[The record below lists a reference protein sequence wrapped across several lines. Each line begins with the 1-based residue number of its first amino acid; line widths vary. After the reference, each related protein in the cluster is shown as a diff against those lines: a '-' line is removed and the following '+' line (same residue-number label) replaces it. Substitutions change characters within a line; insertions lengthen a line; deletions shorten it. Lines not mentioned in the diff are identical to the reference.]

1 MTDADFLNHIR
12 PIEDK
17 LYRLSRR
24 YLISNEEAQD
34 AVQEV
39 MLKMYAHVQRVAS
52 LENFEGY
59 AMRMAR
65 NYCLDRLKSKQAA
78 TLRLVHRAESGDHN
92 TLNKTIDNRDS
103 LAWVQK
109 LTEKLPQQQQMI
121 LQLRDVE
128 AYDFD
133 EIAEIMDMSPGA
145 VRVALS
151 RARKTIRKQ
160 LIEIHNYGIQTDSNT
175 VR

>member
-1 MTDADFLNHIR
+1 MTDADFICLIR

-39 MLKMYAHVQRVAS
+39 MLKMYAHIKKVKI
-52 LENFEGY
+52 LHNFEGY

-78 TLRLVHRAESGDHN
+78 TLRLVHRTETSDQNNLDRKLDHN
-92 TLNKTIDNRDS
+92 DS
-103 LAWVQK
+103 LEWVK
-109 LTEKLPQQQQMI
+109 KITRNLPQQQQMI

-128 AYDFD
+128 AYEFE
-133 EIAEIMDMSPGA
+133 EIAKIMDMSPGA

-151 RARKTIRKQ
+151 RARKTIRKK
-160 LIEIHNYGIQTDSNT
+160 LIEIHNYGIQTG
-175 VR
+175 

>member
-1 MTDADFLNHIR
+1 MTDADFINRMR

-39 MLKMYAHVQRVAS
+39 MLKMYTHIQQIPS

-78 TLRLVHRAESGDHN
+78 TLRLVHRAETGDHS

-103 LAWVQK
+103 LDWVRK
-109 LTEKLPQQQQMI
+109 LTKQLPQKQQMI
-121 LQLRDVE
+121 LQLRDIE
-128 AYDFD
+128 SYDFD

-145 VRVALS
+145 VRVTLS

-160 LIEIHNYGIQTDSNT
+160 LTELHNYGIETDSNT

>member
-1 MTDADFLNHIR
+1 MTDAVFLSLIQ

-17 LYRLSRR
+17 LFRLSRR

-39 MLKMYAHVQRVAS
+39 VLKMYVHTQKVKFFQ
-52 LENFEGY
+52 NFEGY

-78 TLRLVHRAESGDHN
+78 TLRLVHRAE
-92 TLNKTIDNRDS
+92 TIDRNNLDRKLNDNDS
-103 LAWVQK
+103 LEWVDK
-109 LTEKLPQQQQMI
+109 LSQNLPQQQKMI
-121 LQLRDVE
+121 LQLRDIE

-133 EIAEIMDMSPGA
+133 EIAKIMEMNPGA

-151 RARKTIRKQ
+151 RARKTIRKK
-160 LIEIHNYGIQTDSNT
+160 LIEIHNYGIQTG
-175 VR
+175 

>member
-1 MTDADFLNHIR
+1 MTDADFLSRIR

-52 LENFEGY
+52 LDNFEGY

-78 TLRLVHRAESGDHN
+78 TLRLVHRAETGDHN
-92 TLNKTIDNRDS
+92 
-103 LAWVQK
+103 
-109 LTEKLPQQQQMI
+109 
-121 LQLRDVE
+121 
-128 AYDFD
+128 
-133 EIAEIMDMSPGA
+133 EIG
-145 VRVALS
+145 
-151 RARKTIRKQ
+151 RA
-160 LIEIHNYGIQTDSNT
+160 H
-175 VR
+175 V